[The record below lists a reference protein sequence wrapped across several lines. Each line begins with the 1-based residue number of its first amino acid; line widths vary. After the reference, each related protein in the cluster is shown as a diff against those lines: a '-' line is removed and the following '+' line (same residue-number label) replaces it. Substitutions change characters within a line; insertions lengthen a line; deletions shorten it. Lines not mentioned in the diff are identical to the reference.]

1 MEPQFEVSQ
10 WVPFPADLVFA
21 FFTDPSNLPL
31 LMPPRLE
38 MRIEE
43 TNLQAPP
50 ARPAVSEILR
60 GLPAVAAGAGSE
72 FLVTFFPFPWLRKQV
87 RWRVG
92 ITEFEWNSHF
102 CDEQIEGPFKRF
114 HHRHAIRSET
124 RRGVRGTVVTDSI
137 DFALPLGPL
146 GRLGNGLV
154 RRQLAESF
162 AHRQKRLPEILATVV
177 RLAKECRYGMEFT
190 SSD

>member
-10 WVPFPADLVFA
+10 WVPFSADLVFA

-43 TNLQAPP
+43 TDLQAPP
-50 ARPAVSEILR
+50 ARPAVSEMAR
-60 GLPAVAAGAGSE
+60 RLPNVAAGAGSE

-87 RWRVG
+87 QWRVR

-102 CDEQIEGPFKRF
+102 CEEQIEGPFRRF
-114 HHRHAIRSET
+114 HHRHEIRPEV
-124 RRGVRGTVVTDSI
+124 RRGVWGTLVTDTI

-146 GRLGNGLV
+146 GSLANGLV

-162 AHRQKRLPEILATVV
+162 AQRQKRLPEILATVL
-177 RLAKECRYGMEFT
+177 RLAKECR
-190 SSD
+190 